1 MSSEGKD
8 ITMDQNE
15 CSHPDAHESHMELN
29 GECPWCGAV
38 GERDHSLDHLSDA
51 EAVDVVHRRR

>member
-1 MSSEGKD
+1 
-8 ITMDQNE
+8 MDQNE